1 MPSRK
6 TVALLALFVALA
18 ASLAAEGSLDLA
30 SRVARVVMYPDRAM
44 VTRRA
49 EFELPKGET
58 TLVFAGLPA
67 ALDPASAQVSGSGA
81 FTLRDVR
88 LALKAQVRDVSAR
101 RIELEDE
108 KRGFEAKLAVVDDRV
123 REAEEERRFLAGL
136 VARLTSTS
144 GSAEAE
150 ALPTDPAQWGKLL
163 DFQRARNAAIDASLR
178 DSRAEAAAL
187 KAELDRVAR
196 ELRALGAPVGPATY
210 EASLVVSAP
219 AAARVRIDFSYLVSG
234 PSWRPDYVIRA
245 DSNGSRLSV
254 QYRAFVRQATGES
267 WDGVELQLSTARP
280 RVGGSLP
287 ELSPWYVDVYEP
299 VALTR
304 GFAAEAP
311 KAAPSMAR
319 ESSAAM
325 EELDEFAALPPMAL
339 QTAGA
344 VSGAISVTF
353 AIAGATS
360 VAADNAER
368 LVTVALLDLAAEY
381 SWAATPALSPFA
393 YFRAEAVNASDF
405 PFLPGASHVY
415 VDGSYV
421 AEASMPSV
429 SPGGTFR
436 TELGVDESI
445 TVGRKLVRKFD
456 ETTGALS
463 KRSKTTW
470 EYELRVANGKKREV
484 TLVLSERA
492 PVSLD
497 ERIVVK
503 LLAPAYS
510 KDTDALRKLDGEI
523 YEWTLRLAPG
533 AESKIPFSFSVDYPK
548 GETVTGLE

>member
-6 TVALLALFVALA
+6 TLALPALFFALA
-18 ASLAAEGSLDLA
+18 AALAAEGSLDLA
-30 SRVARVVMYPDRAM
+30 TRVARVVVYPDRAL

-58 TLVFAGLPA
+58 TLVLTGLPA

-108 KRGFEAKLAVVDDRV
+108 KRGFEAKLAVVDDRI

-144 GSAEAE
+144 GSGDTE
-150 ALPTDPAQWGKLL
+150 ALPADPAQWGKLL

-178 DSRAEAAAL
+178 DSRAEAALL

-210 EASLVVSAP
+210 EASLVVSAA
-219 AAARVRIDFSYLVSG
+219 AAARVRVDFSYLVSG

-287 ELSPWYVDVYEP
+287 DLSPWYVDVYEP

-304 GFAAEAP
+304 GYAAPAP
-311 KAAPSMAR
+311 AAAPSMAR
-319 ESSAAM
+319 ESSADKFA
-325 EELDEFAALPPMAL
+325 LDEEALPPMAL
-339 QTAGA
+339 EVASA
-344 VSGAISVTF
+344 VSGATSVTF

-429 SPGGTFR
+429 SPGGSFR
-436 TELGVDESI
+436 TDLGVDESI
-445 TVGRKLVRKFD
+445 TVARKLVRKFD
-456 ETTGALS
+456 ETTGALT
-463 KRSKTTW
+463 KRSKTAW

-484 TLVLSERA
+484 TLLLSERA

-510 KDTDALRKLDGEI
+510 KDTETLRKLDGDI

-533 AESKIPFSFSVDYPK
+533 AEQKIPFSFSVDYPK

>member
-6 TVALLALFVALA
+6 TIAVLALCFAFA
-18 ASLAAEGSLDLA
+18 AALAAEGSLDLA
-30 SRVARVVMYPDRAM
+30 SRVARVVVYPDRAL

-144 GSAEAE
+144 GSGEAE

-163 DFQRARNAAIDASLR
+163 DFQRSRNAAIDASLR
-178 DSRAEAAAL
+178 DSRAEAAGL

-210 EASLVVSAP
+210 EASLVVSA
-219 AAARVRIDFSYLVSG
+219 AAAAKVRIDLSYLVSG
-234 PSWRPDYVIRA
+234 PSWRPDYVVRA
-245 DSNGSRLSV
+245 DSNGARLSV

-287 ELSPWYVDVYEP
+287 NLSPWYVDVYEP

-304 GFAAEAP
+304 GFAAPAP
-311 KAAPSMAR
+311 APSMAR
-319 ESSAAM
+319 ESSADKFA
-325 EELDEFAALPPMAL
+325 LDEEARPPMAL
-339 QTAGA
+339 ETASA
-344 VSGAISVTF
+344 LSGATSVTF
-353 AIAGATS
+353 AIPGATS

-393 YFRAEAVNASDF
+393 YFRAEAVNASDY

-421 AEASMPSV
+421 AEGAMPAV
-429 SPGGTFR
+429 APGVEFR

-470 EYELRVANGKKREV
+470 DYELRVANGKKREV

-533 AESKIPFSFSVDYPK
+533 AEVKIPFSFSVDYPK

>member
-6 TVALLALFVALA
+6 TLALPALFFALA
-18 ASLAAEGSLDLA
+18 AALAAEGSLDLA
-30 SRVARVVMYPDRAM
+30 TRVARVVVYPDRAL

-58 TLVFAGLPA
+58 TLVLAGLPA

-108 KRGFEAKLAVVDDRV
+108 KRGFEAKLAVVDDRI

-144 GSAEAE
+144 GSGDTE
-150 ALPTDPAQWGKLL
+150 ALPADPAQWGKLL

-178 DSRAEAAAL
+178 DSRAEAALL

-210 EASLVVSAP
+210 EASLVVSAA
-219 AAARVRIDFSYLVSG
+219 AAARVRVDFSYLVSG

-287 ELSPWYVDVYEP
+287 DLSPWYVDVYEP

-304 GFAAEAP
+304 GYAAPAP
-311 KAAPSMAR
+311 AAAPSMAR
-319 ESSAAM
+319 ESSADKFA
-325 EELDEFAALPPMAL
+325 LDEEALPPMAL
-339 QTAGA
+339 EVASA
-344 VSGAISVTF
+344 VSGATSVTF
-353 AIAGATS
+353 AIVGATS

-436 TELGVDESI
+436 TDLGVDESI
-445 TVGRKLVRKFD
+445 TVARKLVRKFD
-456 ETTGALS
+456 ETTGALT
-463 KRSKTTW
+463 KRSKTAW

-484 TLVLSERA
+484 TLLLSERA

-510 KDTDALRKLDGEI
+510 KDTETLRKLDGDI

-533 AESKIPFSFSVDYPK
+533 AEQKIPFSFTVDYPK